1 MEVVNRL
8 FWLNENPFK
17 LDNYGG
23 CDQTLTIYA
32 NNMGSESESTA
43 KAGLPIE
50 LFIAIVVYFSLKGM
64 LRFEMPGYK
73 PSESM

>member
-1 MEVVNRL
+1 MEEVFGMEVVNRL

-32 NNMGSESESTA
+32 NNMGSESESTPKQVA
-43 KAGLPIE
+43 D
-50 LFIAIVVYFSLKGM
+50 
-64 LRFEMPGYK
+64 
-73 PSESM
+73 